1 MRTRDEDRD
10 SIEYSIDKAMFLD
23 GSNYFTI
30 NPKNGDVFLKESLLG
45 QVREGYSTRTCLFS

>member
-10 SIEYSIDKAMFLD
+10 SIVYSIEKAMFLD

-45 QVREGYSTRTCLFS
+45 QVSGA